1 MKPAPIQPAVLR
13 RADLRTYCGVT
24 NPAPSR
30 TPGFPRQIK
39 IGARASGW
47 LRSEVDQWIAERV
60 AERDARAAA

>member
-24 NPAPSR
+24 NPSR
-30 TPGFPRQIK
+30 TPEFPRQLK
-39 IGARASGW
+39 IGLRASGW
-47 LRSEVDQWIAERV
+47 LRSEVDQWIAKRV